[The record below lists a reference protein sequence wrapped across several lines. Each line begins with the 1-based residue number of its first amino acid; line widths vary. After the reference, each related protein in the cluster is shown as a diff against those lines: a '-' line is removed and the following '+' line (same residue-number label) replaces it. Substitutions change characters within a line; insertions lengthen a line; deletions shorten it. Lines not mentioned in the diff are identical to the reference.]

1 MSQYTVKKTF
11 SGIGE
16 IEYKVA
22 SSRKELEQSFALL
35 YKEYLMR
42 GFILPKYYKSGFRI
56 TPHHLVPGAATFIA
70 LKDGEVVAACSLF
83 PDSPLGLP
91 MDMAYKKEA
100 DKLRKAGRRIS
111 EAGCLAIKSELFGRG
126 FFSMFNFNK
135 LEFFFTLF
143 KFSFQYAYY
152 AAKLDD
158 ICIVTNPGY
167 MIFRF
172 LPFEHLGEVKY
183 YGYDRVAVK
192 RKAAVLKR
200 LDLRKVEGLGV
211 KKIALRKIFLEN
223 RIPVKAFENKFK
235 FSPKELH
242 YFFAEKSDILG
253 GLKEKP
259 KEFVRNSYGLNKKEF
274 NRLIR

>member
-1 MSQYTVKKTF
+1 
-11 SGIGE
+11 
-16 IEYKVA
+16 
-22 SSRKELEQSFALL
+22 
-35 YKEYLMR
+35 
-42 GFILPKYYKSGFRI
+42 
-56 TPHHLVPGAATFIA
+56 
-70 LKDGEVVAACSLF
+70 
-83 PDSPLGLP
+83 

-126 FFSMFNFNK
+126 FFSMFNFSK

-143 KFSFQYAYY
+143 KFLFQYAHYV
-152 AAKLDD
+152 AKLDD

-172 LPFEHLGEVKY
+172 LPFEHLGKVKY

-200 LDLRKVEGLGV
+200 LDLRKVEGFGV

-223 RIPVKAFENKFK
+223 KIPAKTLESKLK
-235 FSPKELH
+235 FSQKELR
-242 YFFAEKSDILG
+242 YFFVEKSGILK
-253 GLKEKP
+253 GLKERQ
-259 KEFVRNSYGLNKKEF
+259 KEFVRRSFGLNKKVL
-274 NRLIR
+274 NGLMR